1 MIFDNFFSL
10 TIFGLKNAIITIFD
24 SFRQFDNVDNFYNFS
39 PAWGALLR
47 QAAPPWPL
55 EGLPILLFCDQVYF
69 SLRKSSY
76 FQISIAV

>member
-39 PAWGALLR
+39 PA
-47 QAAPPWPL
+47 
-55 EGLPILLFCDQVYF
+55 
-69 SLRKSSY
+69 
-76 FQISIAV
+76 